1 MDVLLKRKNDRSCV
15 CSIEEKNTTKQQQRT
30 TVKACRIQSCASILP
45 EYHLLATA
53 AAAAGSVL
61 QFRNSIILV
70 LDDDNLIYL
79 HYLP

>member
-1 MDVLLKRKNDRSCV
+1 MDVLLKRKDDRSCV
-15 CSIEEKNTTKQQQRT
+15 CSIEEKNTTNQQQRT

-53 AAAAGSVL
+53 AAAGSVL

>member
-1 MDVLLKRKNDRSCV
+1 MDVLLKRKDDRSCV

-53 AAAAGSVL
+53 AAAGSVL
-61 QFRNSIILV
+61 QFRNSIILA